1 MASPVDIV
9 EEQLEAYNARDLDRF
24 AATYSDD
31 IRIWRMPATEP
42 SIVGQAQLREVY
54 AKRFASPN
62 LHATIVNRIA
72 TGDKVIDHERV
83 VGIEAG
89 PIEAV
94 AVYQVVDGL
103 ISNVWFF
110 YPKDRG

>member
-1 MASPVDIV
+1 MAKGPVDVV
-9 EEQLEAYNARDLDRF
+9 EEQLEAYNARDLERF
-24 AATYSDD
+24 VATYADD

-42 SIVGQAQLREVY
+42 SIAGQAQLREVY
-54 AKRFASPN
+54 AKRFSSPD

-72 TGDKVIDHERV
+72 TGDKVVDHERV

-103 ISNVWFF
+103 IAKVWF
-110 YPKDRG
+110 YRP

>member
-1 MASPVDIV
+1 MAKGTVDVV
-9 EEQLEAYNARDLDRF
+9 EEQLEAYNARDLERF
-24 AATYSDD
+24 AATYADD

-42 SIVGQAQLREVY
+42 SIAGQAQLREVY
-54 AKRFASPN
+54 AKRFSSPD

-72 TGDKVIDHERV
+72 TGDKVVDHERV

-103 ISNVWFF
+103 IAKVWF
-110 YPKDRG
+110 YRP

>member
-1 MASPVDIV
+1 MAKGPVDVV
-9 EEQLEAYNARDLDRF
+9 EEQLEAYNARDLERF
-24 AATYSDD
+24 AATYADD

-42 SIVGQAQLREVY
+42 SIAGQAQLREVY
-54 AKRFASPN
+54 AKRFSSPD

-72 TGDKVIDHERV
+72 TGDKVVDHERV

-103 ISNVWFF
+103 IAKVWF
-110 YPKDRG
+110 YRP